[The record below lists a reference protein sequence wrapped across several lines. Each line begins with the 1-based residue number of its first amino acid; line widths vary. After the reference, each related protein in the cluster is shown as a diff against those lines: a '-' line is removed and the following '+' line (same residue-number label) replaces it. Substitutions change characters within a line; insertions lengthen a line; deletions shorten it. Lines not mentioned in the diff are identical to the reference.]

1 MKKNNPTGE
10 VEFMAGPGWLQNP
23 DEVGEK
29 KWSRAL
35 QIALGFGNFRYQ
47 LMLNKNVKKDVPA
60 VDFADSVASVGEL
73 LNHEQK
79 ICHAHRVFHNKVQG
93 NFHKHPNQALNKK
106 RVKGVAGRAKY

>member
-35 QIALGFGNFRYQ
+35 QIAPGFWEFPISAY
-47 LMLNKNVKKDVPA
+47 A
-60 VDFADSVASVGEL
+60 
-73 LNHEQK
+73 EQK
-79 ICHAHRVFHNKVQG
+79 CE
-93 NFHKHPNQALNKK
+93 K
-106 RVKGVAGRAKY
+106 RCASC